1 MTYTSRDTAHDHIET
16 ASVRGGMTVWTKT
29 VPMVVRMRY
38 LQSMTS
44 PRRNVTL
51 PSFQGRC
58 PHRLPFDVE
67 DVPVLS
73 LQTCEYVSHLEAADT
88 T

>member
-1 MTYTSRDTAHDHIET
+1 
-16 ASVRGGMTVWTKT
+16 
-29 VPMVVRMRY
+29 MVVRMKC

-44 PRRNVTL
+44 PRQNMTL

-58 PHRLPFDVE
+58 PHRLPFDVK
-67 DVPVLS
+67 DVPTLS
-73 LQTCEYVSHLEAADT
+73 LQMREYVSHLEAADT